1 MKNRLLIGFV
11 LMSCCLGL
19 VVSAQ
24 AQTDET
30 QYSVPALDNMHEI
43 IYPIW
48 HTAYP
53 QKDVAALRGFVPEI
67 NRLSGALLAAKLPGI
82 LQDRQAKWTDGL
94 ASFKQ
99 TVEAYVK
106 AAGSKNDQ
114 DLLNAAE
121 ALHASYEVLNRIV
134 RPVPQEVMDFHRV
147 LYVVYHTYL
156 PAKDCGRIRT
166 SEADLQ
172 AKAEAVLKADLS
184 RRFES
189 KKDAYLAAAAA
200 LLKAV
205 QALVAVAPGNDAALA
220 PAVEAMHSRYQDLE
234 KVFD

>member
-1 MKNRLLIGFV
+1 MKNRILIGFV
-11 LMSCCLGL
+11 LMFCCLGL
-19 VVSAQ
+19 VVAAQ

-30 QYSVPALDNMHEI
+30 QYSVPALDAMHEV

-53 QKDVAALRGFVPEI
+53 AKDVAALRGFVPEI
-67 NRLSGALLAAKLPGI
+67 SRLANALFSAKLPGI
-82 LQDRQAKWTDGL
+82 LQDRQAKWANGL
-94 ASFKQ
+94 GAFKKS
-99 TVEAYVK
+99 VEAYVQ
-106 AAGSKNDQ
+106 AADSKNDEG
-114 DLLNAAE
+114 LLNAAE
-121 ALHASYEVLNRIV
+121 AFHSSYEMLVRII

-156 PAKDCGRIRT
+156 PVKDYGRIRA
-166 SEADLQ
+166 SAADLQ
-172 AKAEAVLKADLS
+172 AKAEAALKANLS

-205 QALVAVAPGNDAALA
+205 QDLAAVAPGNDAALA

>member
-1 MKNRLLIGFV
+1 MKNRILMGFV
-11 LMSCCLGL
+11 LMFCCLGL
-19 VVSAQ
+19 AVSVQ

-30 QYSVPALDNMHEI
+30 RYSVPALDDLHEI

-53 QKDVAALRGFVPEI
+53 QKDVAALRGYVPEVS
-67 NRLSGALLAAKLPGI
+67 RMAQALFDAKLPGI
-82 LQDRQAKWTDGL
+82 LRDRKDKWTEGL
-94 ASFKQ
+94 AEFKKI
-99 TVEAYVK
+99 VEAYVK
-106 AAGSKNDQ
+106 AAESKNDQ

-121 ALHASYEVLNRIV
+121 ALHSGFEMLNRIV
-134 RPVPQEVMDFHRV
+134 RPVPQEVMDFHRS

-156 PAKDCGRIRT
+156 PAKDYGRIR
-166 SEADLQ
+166 AAAGDLQ
-172 AKAEAVLKADLS
+172 AKAEAVLEANLS

-189 KKDAYLAAAAA
+189 KKAEYLAAVTG

-205 QALVAVAPGNDAALA
+205 KALAGVAPASDTALLT
-220 PAVEAMHSRYQDLE
+220 AVETVHSRYQDLE

>member
-1 MKNRLLIGFV
+1 MKTRILVGFAMV
-11 LMSCCLGL
+11 CCCLGL
-19 VVSAQ
+19 AISVR

-30 QYSVPALDNMHEI
+30 QYSVPALDHLHEI

-53 QKDVAALRGFVPEI
+53 QKDVAALRGFAPEI
-67 NRLSGALLAAKLPGI
+67 NRLAGALLAAKLPGI

-94 ASFKQ
+94 AAFKK
-99 TVEAYVK
+99 TAEAYVK
-106 AAGSKNDQ
+106 ASDSKNDQ

-121 ALHASYEVLNRIV
+121 ALHSGFEMLNRIV
-134 RPVPQEVMDFHRV
+134 RPVPQEVMDFHRG
-147 LYVVYHTYL
+147 LYVVYHTDL
-156 PAKDCGRIRT
+156 PARDYGRIR
-166 SEADLQ
+166 AVAGDLQ
-172 AKAEAVLKADLS
+172 AKAEAVLKANLS

-200 LLKAV
+200 LLNAVKAL
-205 QALVAVAPGNDAALA
+205 AAVAPGNDAALA